1 MLLSSLI
8 RFDTLMQL
16 LLPRACLLC
25 RAVTREPHHLCS
37 PCARELPI
45 LSHSCQ
51 KCAQFLHASERRQ
64 LICGQCLTDP
74 PPYDIAH
81 ALFPY
86 QPPVPRLIAGLKFEE
101 QFTYAV
107 FFSHMLGQAVRT
119 LWYQEKP
126 LPDLI
131 LPVPLHVSRLRE
143 RGYNQAAEIA
153 KPAAKLLKIPIDH
166 GVTRT
171 KPTQPQSTL
180 PASERGRN
188 LARAFHTTSS
198 YAGLHVAIVD
208 DVMTTGHTVTAVAE
222 LLKQHGAKRVDVWC
236 CARS

>member
-8 RFDTLMQL
+8 RFDKLIEI

-25 RAVTREPHHLCS
+25 RATTREPHHLCS

-86 QPPVPRLIAGLKFEE
+86 QPPLPRLIAGLKFEE
-101 QFTYAV
+101 QFTHAV
-107 FFSHMLGQAVRT
+107 FFSQMLRQTVQT
-119 LWYQEKP
+119 SWYQDTP

-131 LPVPLHVSRLRE
+131 LPVPLHASRLRE

-153 KPAAKLLKIPIDH
+153 KPVAKSLKISIDH
-166 GVTRT
+166 GVTRI

-180 PASERGRN
+180 PAAERGQN
-188 LARAFHTTSS
+188 LARAFHTNHS

-208 DVMTTGHTVTAVAE
+208 DVMTTGHTVTAVAA